1 MDIEELERNL
11 FKNIKNLPV
20 GCQYCI
26 RGEKLVL
33 FITGLCGENCFYCPV
48 SENRKEKDIIYAN
61 ERKIN
66 SVEEAINEAHLCGSK
81 GVGITGGNPL
91 LKIERTCEYIGALKN
106 EFNSNFHTHLYT
118 TPTHLDEDKLKMLK
132 NAGLDEI
139 RLHPTKFFNIYGKK
153 DFDSE
158 DFKTYMDDFLNKLK
172 LCMKYIKDVGVE
184 IPVIPNMEEEIIY
197 LAEEL
202 NRIGVKFL
210 NINELE
216 YSETNYNNLKHRG
229 FKEKNDYAS
238 EILGSEETAKKV
250 IDYFKEKKKVETE
263 KDESNTINKFNLII
277 HYCPSALKDGIQ
289 MKNRLINRAKNT
301 AKDYDI
307 ITNEGL
313 ILRGI
318 ISFNDLENIK
328 DIIDILDY
336 NELPYEVVN
345 NNIYLNPY
353 VLEDLIDELK
363 NMDYNI
369 NFSAYI
375 SERYPTSDGLEVERT
390 PLIVKKRSL
399 KSIRRRKN
407 KKIKIEGKINLK

>member
-1 MDIEELERNL
+1 MNIEKLEKEL

-26 RGEKLVL
+26 KGEKLVL

-48 SENRKEKDIIYAN
+48 SENRKENDVIYAN
-61 ERKIN
+61 EKKIN
-66 SVEEAINEAHLCGSK
+66 SVKEAVDEAHLCGSK

-91 LKIERTCEYIGALKN
+91 LKIERTCKYLKLLKY
-106 EFNSNFHTHLYT
+106 EFGSNFHAHLYT

-132 NAGLDEI
+132 EAGLDEI
-139 RLHPTKFFNIYGKK
+139 RLHPTKFFNRYSKK
-153 DFDSE
+153 DFDSDE
-158 DFKTYMDDFLNKLK
+158 FKNYMDDFLNKLK

-184 IPVIPNMEEEIIY
+184 IPAIPNYEEEIIY
-197 LAEEL
+197 LAKEL
-202 NRIGVKFL
+202 NKIGVKFL

-216 YSETNYNNLKHRG
+216 YSETNYNLLKEKG
-229 FKEKNDYAS
+229 FTEKNDFAS
-238 EILGSEETAKKV
+238 EILGSEETAQKI
-250 IDYFKEKKKVETE
+250 IDYFKEKRE
-263 KDESNTINKFNLII
+263 KEREENSNDGFNLII

-289 MKNRLINRAKNT
+289 MKNRLINRAKNI

-307 ITNEGL
+307 ITEEGL

-318 ISFNDLENIK
+318 ISFK
-328 DIIDILDY
+328 DWDDINEIIDILKY
-336 NELPYEVVN
+336 NEIPYEIKGN
-345 NNIYLNPY
+345 NLYLNPY
-353 VLEDLIDELK
+353 LLEDLINELR
-363 NMDYNI
+363 NMGYDI

-399 KSIRRRKN
+399 KSIRKRK
-407 KKIKIEGKINLK
+407 K

>member
-1 MDIEELERNL
+1 MDIEELQRNL

-26 RGEKLVL
+26 KGEKLVL

-66 SVEEAINEAHLCGSK
+66 SVEEAIDEAHLCGSK

-91 LKIERTCEYIGALKN
+91 LKIERTCEYIRALKN
-106 EFNSNFHTHLYT
+106 EFKDSNFHAHLYT

-132 NAGLDEI
+132 EAGLDEI
-139 RLHPTKFFNIYGKK
+139 RLHPTKFFNRYSKK
-153 DFDSE
+153 DFDSDE
-158 DFKTYMDDFLNKLK
+158 FKNYMDDFLNKLK
-172 LCMKYIKDVGVE
+172 LCMGYIKDVGVE
-184 IPVIPNMEEEIIY
+184 IPAIPNYEEEIVY

-202 NRIGVKFL
+202 NKIGVKFL

-216 YSETNYNNLKHRG
+216 YSETNYDILKQKG
-229 FKEKNDYAS
+229 FTEKNDFAS

-250 IDYFKEKKKVETE
+250 INYFEEKKKKEE
-263 KDESNTINKFNLII
+263 KKNKNSKFNLII

-289 MKNRLINRAKNT
+289 MKNRLINRAKNV

-307 ITNEGL
+307 ITDEGL

-318 ISFNDLENIK
+318 ISFKDLD
-328 DIIDILDY
+328 DINEIVDMLEY
-336 NELPYEVVN
+336 NEIPYEINGN
-345 NNIYLNPY
+345 NLYLNPY

-363 NMDYNI
+363 NMNCNI

-399 KSIRRRKN
+399 KSIRRH
-407 KKIKIEGKINLK
+407 I

>member
-1 MDIEELERNL
+1 MDIEDLQRCL

-26 RGEKLVL
+26 KGEKLVL

-48 SENRKEKDIIYAN
+48 SENRKEKDVIYAN

-66 SVEEAINEAHLCGSK
+66 SVEEAIDEAHLCGSK

-106 EFNSNFHTHLYT
+106 EFKGSNFHAHLYT

-132 NAGLDEI
+132 EAGLDEI
-139 RLHPTKFFNIYGKK
+139 RLHPTKFFNRYSKK
-153 DFDSE
+153 DFDSDE
-158 DFKTYMDDFLNKLK
+158 FKNYMDDFLNKLK
-172 LCMKYIKDVGVE
+172 LCIEYIKDVGVE
-184 IPVIPNMEEEIIY
+184 IPAIPNYKEEIIY

-202 NRIGVKFL
+202 NKIGVKFL

-216 YSETNYNNLKHRG
+216 YSETNYNILKEKG
-229 FKEKNDYAS
+229 FTEKNDFAS
-238 EILGSEETAKKV
+238 EILGSEETAQKV
-250 IDYFKEKKKVETE
+250 INYFKEKGEKKKEE
-263 KDESNTINKFNLII
+263 ESEDNNYGFNLII

-289 MKNRLINRAKNT
+289 MKNRLINRAKNI

-307 ITNEGL
+307 ITDEGL

-318 ISFNDLENIK
+318 ISFKDLDDINE
-328 DIIDILDY
+328 IIDILEY
-336 NELPYEVVN
+336 NEIPYEINGN
-345 NNIYLNPY
+345 NLYLNSY

-363 NMDYNI
+363 NIDYDI

-399 KSIRRRKN
+399 KSIRKRK
-407 KKIKIEGKINLK
+407 K